1 MLKKGDNAPS
11 FDLEGSNGERVSSSS
26 LLGRKY
32 VLYFYPKD
40 NTSGCTK
47 EAIEFSELIN
57 DFRNHGIE
65 IFGVSPDSMQKHH
78 KFIKDHDLK
87 ITLLSDPDNVVS
99 SAYYAYGDKTMY
111 GKVYK
116 GIIRST
122 FLISEDGLIEEAY
135 YKVKAAGHAKKV
147 LDSVE

>member
-1 MLKKGDNAPS
+1 MLKKGDKAPA
-11 FDLEGSNGERVSSSS
+11 FELESSNGGTVSSES
-26 LLGRKY
+26 LKGSKY

-47 EAIEFSELIN
+47 EAIEFSQLIDEFKN
-57 DFRNHGIE
+57 KNIQ
-65 IFGVSPDSMQKHH
+65 IFGVSPDNMKKHH
-78 KFIKDHDLK
+78 KFISDHDLK
-87 ITLLSDPDNVVS
+87 VTLLSDPENTVS
-99 SAYYAYGDKTMY
+99 AAYFAYGDKTMY

-122 FLISEDGLIEEAY
+122 FIINEDGVIEAAY

-147 LDSVE
+147 LDCVL

>member
-1 MLKKGDNAPS
+1 MLKKGDNAPY
-11 FDLEGSNGERVSSSS
+11 FELEGTNGQKVSSES
-26 LLGRKY
+26 LIGSQY

-47 EAIEFSELIN
+47 EAVEFSSLLKEFEEL
-57 DFRNHGIE
+57 GIR
-65 IFGVSPDSMQKHH
+65 IFGVSPDSIEKHN

-87 ITLLSDPDNVVS
+87 ITLLSDPENQAS
-99 SAYYAYGDKTMY
+99 SAYFAYGDKSMY
-111 GKVYK
+111 GKIYK

-122 FLISEDGLIEEAY
+122 FVINEDSIIEEAY

-147 LDSVE
+147 LESLK

>member
-1 MLKKGDNAPS
+1 MLKKGDNAPY
-11 FDLEGSNGERVSSSS
+11 FELEGTNGQKVSSES
-26 LLGRKY
+26 LIGSQY

-47 EAIEFSELIN
+47 EAVEFSSLLKEFEEL
-57 DFRNHGIE
+57 GIR
-65 IFGVSPDSMQKHH
+65 IFGVSPDSIEKHN

-87 ITLLSDPDNVVS
+87 ITLLSDPENQAS
-99 SAYYAYGDKTMY
+99 SAYFAYGDKSMY

-122 FLISEDGLIEEAY
+122 FVINEDSIIEEAY

-147 LDSVE
+147 LESLK

>member
-1 MLKKGDNAPS
+1 MLKKGDNAPA
-11 FDLEGSNGERVSSSS
+11 FELESSNGDKVSSAN
-26 LLGRKY
+26 LLGSKY

-47 EAIEFSELIN
+47 EAIEFSELIE
-57 DFRNHGIE
+57 DFKNKGVAVY
-65 IFGVSPDSMQKHH
+65 GVSPDSIQKHN
-78 KFIKDHDLK
+78 KFICDHDLK
-87 ITLLSDPDNVVS
+87 VTLLSDPDNTVS
-99 SAYYAYGDKTMY
+99 SLYYAYGDKTMY

-122 FLISEDGLIEEAY
+122 FLISEDGLIEEAF

-147 LDSVE
+147 LESVE